1 MSQSNSKTGFLAVPL
16 IAVCAA
22 AFFVGIFHAETY
34 ARSLDDSNNSKAIKA
49 MPGGTDE
56 ATASVILA
64 KLKSARPDLKV
75 TSVKPSLITGLFD
88 VEIAG
93 SGKIYSS
100 ASGEY
105 FIAGEMFKVSSG
117 GIVNLSDL
125 EKNALRAENVEKLK
139 NDDMIVFS
147 PAGKLKGSIYV
158 FTDVDCGYCRLLHKE
173 VPRLNELGVEVKYL
187 AYPRAGIGSESY
199 KKITSAWC
207 SDDKPNAMNLLKAG
221 QSIPTNVCDD
231 NPVANQFALGQ
242 KLGVSGTPA
251 IMLEDGTLI
260 PGYLK
265 ADDLIKR
272 MKL

>member
-1 MSQSNSKTGFLAVPL
+1 MSQSNKKTGFLAVPL
-16 IAVCAA
+16 IAVCAI
-22 AFFVGIFHAETY
+22 AFFVGVFHAETY
-34 ARSLDDSNNSKAIKA
+34 ARSLDDSQAVTATAKK
-49 MPGGTDE
+49 GGAHE
-56 ATASVILA
+56 ATASKILA

-75 TSVKPSLITGLFD
+75 TSVKPSVISGLFD

-105 FIAGEMFKVSSG
+105 FIAGEMFQVSAS

-125 EKNALRAENVEKLK
+125 EKNSLRSESVEKLK

-147 PAGKLKGSIYV
+147 PTGKVKGSVYV

-199 KKITSAWC
+199 KKISSAWC
-207 SDDKPNAMNLLKAG
+207 SDDKRNALNLLKAG
-221 QSIPTNVCDD
+221 QTIPTNVCAD
-231 NPVANQFALGQ
+231 NPVAKQFALGQ

-251 IMLEDGTLI
+251 IMLDDGTLI

-265 ADDLIKR
+265 ADELIKR